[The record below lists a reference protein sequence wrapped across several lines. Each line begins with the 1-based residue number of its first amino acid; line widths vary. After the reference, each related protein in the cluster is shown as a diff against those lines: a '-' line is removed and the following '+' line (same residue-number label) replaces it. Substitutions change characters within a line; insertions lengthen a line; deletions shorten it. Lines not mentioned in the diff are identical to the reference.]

1 MLLRLLSE
9 NLALKLISLAF
20 AVVLWFF
27 VMGERRHEVA
37 HIVPVSYK
45 GVPEGLIIANQ
56 VPGSVEVA
64 VSGPRALLSH
74 LAAGDLVIVVNL
86 AGSEAGVTSYKRIEE
101 GLNLP
106 AGLTVTRVS
115 PAYVDVKLERVRDK
129 QVPVRLVLSGEPAA
143 GYRVRSARVI
153 PSRVKLSGAESELKA
168 VSEVLTE
175 GVDLAGVRESFVQT
189 VALSHSRPF
198 TALKEQRSVE
208 VQVDIGLDPAVRPAG
223 KVPAQDER
231 KGLR

>member
-1 MLLRLLSE
+1 MLRFLGE
-9 NLALKLISLAF
+9 NLALKVISLAF
-20 AVVLWFF
+20 ALVLWIF
-27 VMGERRHEVA
+27 VMGERRHEVS
-37 HIVPVSYK
+37 HIIPVTYK

-56 VPGSVEVA
+56 VPASVEVV

-74 LAAGDLVIVVNL
+74 LSSSEMAIAVDL
-86 AGSEAGVTSYKRIEE
+86 AGAQAGVTSFKRLEE
-101 GLNLP
+101 SLRLPSGLAVL
-106 AGLTVTRVS
+106 RIS

-223 KVPAQDER
+223 KVPAQE
-231 KGLR
+231 